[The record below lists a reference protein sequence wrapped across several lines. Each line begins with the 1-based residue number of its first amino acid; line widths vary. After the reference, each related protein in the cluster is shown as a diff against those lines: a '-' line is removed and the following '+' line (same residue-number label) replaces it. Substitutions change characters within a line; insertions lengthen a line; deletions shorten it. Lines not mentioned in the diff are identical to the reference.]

1 MSLVALI
8 SVHQCDMCP
17 QVAVIKTDAEQADF
31 ADRWHS
37 GWAKDFCPACRDHR
51 GAIEAIAAEARQQR
65 AIDAV
70 IRKRTLTKEL

>member
-31 ADRWHS
+31 ADRWHN

-51 GAIEAIAAEARQQR
+51 
-65 AIDAV
+65 DA
-70 IRKRTLTKEL
+70 L